1 MNKDSLL
8 ERYIQEGVDFLN
20 NEKYPE
26 AFDSFSRAL
35 NIAPLREDIR
45 ILLHKA
51 LEGKTAQEGTRS
63 EMELR
68 IYEPGFRSF
77 ISSKM
82 FKFLIYT
89 TVISCVIIGFVWAGY
104 YVYYRYF
111 SSVTVSEPTTVS
123 NPETEKSNQADTLY
137 SQSIDALKISDYN
150 RAIDLLE
157 QALTLNP
164 TNPKFQRKLASTL
177 SQKGYQLYNKD
188 DFLGAIELFK
198 KSVEYEPNNPE
209 YFRNLGWSYLEL
221 GTRKKN
227 RGESYES
234 YFKDAESAHQKA
246 IQIDPDFAGA
256 YYGLGYVYVRQNKIN
271 DAIINYRKAISTQPD
286 SEWASKSQKVLKSLG
301 VD

>member
-1 MNKDSLL
+1 
-8 ERYIQEGVDFLN
+8 
-20 NEKYPE
+20 
-26 AFDSFSRAL
+26 
-35 NIAPLREDIR
+35 
-45 ILLHKA
+45 
-51 LEGKTAQEGTRS
+51 
-63 EMELR
+63 
-68 IYEPGFRSF
+68 
-77 ISSKM
+77 
-82 FKFLIYT
+82 
-89 TVISCVIIGFVWAGY
+89 
-104 YVYYRYF
+104 
-111 SSVTVSEPTTVS
+111 
-123 NPETEKSNQADTLY
+123 
-137 SQSIDALKISDYN
+137 
-150 RAIDLLE
+150 LLE
-157 QALTLNP
+157 QALNLSP

-246 IQIDPDFAGA
+246 VQIDPDFAGA

-271 DAIINYRKAISTQPD
+271 DAIINFRKAISTQPD